1 MEKIIPFSSDPL
13 AKKKMIF
20 LFSSLQVRIIFVN
33 SSSIGDA
40 KIITLTN
47 YSATKIVYLQMIP
60 ASQKGFLTLVYKIQ
74 N

>member
-1 MEKIIPFSSDPL
+1 MFPGKLKSWFLLNGENYSVLQDPL
-13 AKKKMIF
+13 AKKKMNF

-47 YSATKIVYLQMIP
+47 YSATKIVYLQMMII
-60 ASQKGFLTLVYKIQ
+60 T
-74 N
+74 

>member
-47 YSATKIVYLQMIP
+47 YSATKIVYLQMMII
-60 ASQKGFLTLVYKIQ
+60 T
-74 N
+74 

>member
-1 MEKIIPFSSDPL
+1 MFPGKLKSRFLLNGENYSVLQDPL
-13 AKKKMIF
+13 AKKKMNF

-47 YSATKIVYLQMIP
+47 YSATKIVYLQMMII
-60 ASQKGFLTLVYKIQ
+60 T
-74 N
+74 